1 MKDAIETLL
10 TRRSVRNF
18 NGKPVPEDV
27 LDTILKV
34 GTFAPTAK
42 GMQKPVII
50 AIKDRKVRDELAALN
65 AKIMGREGIDPFYGA
80 PVVILVAV
88 EKYDLSV
95 YDGASVIAN
104 MLDAAWAL
112 GLGSCW
118 VHRAKEELETEFGKN
133 LLKSLGL
140 TGDYVGVGHVALGY
154 FDGESPAPKP
164 RKENYIYKI

>member
-10 TRRSVRNF
+10 TRRSIRSF
-18 NGKPVPEDV
+18 NDKPIPEDI

-34 GTFAPTAK
+34 GTYAPTAK

-50 AIKDRKVRDELAALN
+50 AIKDKKIRDELAALN
-65 AKIMGREGIDPFYGA
+65 ARIMGREGIDPFYGA
-80 PVVILVAV
+80 PAVILVAV

-112 GLGSCW
+112 GVGSCW

-133 LLKSLGL
+133 LLKSLGI

-154 FDGESPAPKP
+154 FDGEIPAPKP
-164 RKENYIYKI
+164 RKENFIYKI